1 MIEVESGKVS
11 NPRKHKTDL
20 INKLFESNGKGGY
33 DMKPQK
39 AVFESF
45 RESYHK
51 RYGKDERQG
60 TPRSVF
66 LWQIFHGQEPALDS
80 AIADGSVQQWEQDG
94 VQFCGFR
101 KTKSGV
107 EKSSGQ
113 HHRMESGAQ
122 ELTKDEYKTLNK
134 AFSTMSWDFDVD
146 NTVTDGAEKKTSS
159 ATGSKVKSLENAG
172 LTPQMEA
179 LLADAKGANERL
191 LGACLKL
198 LGKCS
203 EDTDKQSFKQTILD
217 LKQWISKDDHIL
229 TWKDCGGLLF
239 CLVI

>member
-1 MIEVESGKVS
+1 M
-11 NPRKHKTDL
+11 
-20 INKLFESNGKGGY
+20 
-33 DMKPQK
+33 
-39 AVFESF
+39 
-45 RESYHK
+45 
-51 RYGKDERQG
+51 
-60 TPRSVF
+60 
-66 LWQIFHGQEPALDS
+66 
-80 AIADGSVQQWEQDG
+80 
-94 VQFCGFR
+94 
-101 KTKSGV
+101 
-107 EKSSGQ
+107 
-113 HHRMESGAQ
+113 
-122 ELTKDEYKTLNK
+122 NK
-134 AFSTMSWDFDVD
+134 AFSTMSWDFDAD